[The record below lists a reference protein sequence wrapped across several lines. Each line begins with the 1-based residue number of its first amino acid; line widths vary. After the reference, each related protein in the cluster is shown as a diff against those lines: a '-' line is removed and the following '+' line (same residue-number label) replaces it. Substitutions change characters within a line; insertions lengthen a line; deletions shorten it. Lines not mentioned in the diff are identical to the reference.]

1 MKIGKGLERKE
12 KKGRRSS
19 TKEIDEKLK
28 QK

>member
-12 KKGRRSS
+12 KKGRRSA